1 MNLILASSSPR
12 RRELLDQLGVPFRV
26 QPPDGVDE
34 SAVGGTAYHVSREL
48 ARMKAEWVLG
58 ECGAGEDASVIGCDT
73 IVSIVSGSRER
84 ILGKPASEEEA
95 RQMLS
100 LLSGVSHRVVSA
112 VAIARTDSPTRVE
125 AEVSHVTFRKL
136 SEETIDAY
144 IHGGDPLD
152 KAGAYGIQ
160 TAGKELVAS
169 IRGCYLNI
177 VGLPV
182 MLLCGM
188 LDLETSYAC
197 PCASHDLQTCPS
209 GCSPGEDCGSHP
221 RGPQE

>member
-12 RRELLDQLGVPFRV
+12 RRELLDQLGVAYRV
-26 QPPDGVDE
+26 QPPEGIDE
-34 SAVGGTAYHVSREL
+34 STISGTAYYVTREL
-48 ARMKAEWVLG
+48 SRMKAERAL
-58 ECGAGEDASVIGCDT
+58 ESCDEAEDATVIGCDT

-84 ILGKPASEEEA
+84 ILGKPANEEDA
-95 RQMLS
+95 RRMLS
-100 LLSGVSHRVVSA
+100 VLSGVSHRVVSA
-112 VAIARTDSPTRVE
+112 VALARIGSPTRVE
-125 AEVSHVTFRKL
+125 TEVSNVTFRKL

-144 IHGGDPLD
+144 VRSGDPLD

-160 TAGKELVAS
+160 TSGKDLIAC

-188 LDLETSYAC
+188 LGLETAYSC

-209 GCSPGEDCGSHP
+209 GCSLDES
-221 RGPQE
+221 